1 MSEIRWFRVILSSV
15 FILLGLAFGSYFY
28 IYASLPEQCKRIKAK
43 AYTEKK
49 DLVPFSRQFEVLA
62 EQFSKKSK
70 DIEKLSISDKNLKGI
85 QQRFT
90 TNYDS
95 QAKLM
100 LTQSTLTKQIEML
113 TSEPTPPEFSKQMDK
128 RKRLLD
134 LINQANEPSNK
145 LILLIKEYPTIVSDM
160 EKICSIK

>member
-1 MSEIRWFRVILSSV
+1 MYTLKKIIICV
-15 FILLGLAFGSYFY
+15 FLTQFAVGCS
-28 IYASLPEQCKRIKAK
+28 ASLPEQCKQLKEIQE

-49 DLVPFSRQFEVLA
+49 DPVPSRQFEILS

-70 DIEKLSISDKNLKGI
+70 DIEKLSISDKDLKGI

-95 QAKLM
+95 QAKFM
-100 LTQSTLTKQIEML
+100 LTLSAIIKQKEML
-113 TSEPTPPEFSKQMDK
+113 DSEPKPSDFSQKMDK
-128 RKRLLD
+128 TKRLLELVKQGD
-134 LINQANEPSNK
+134 EPQNK
-145 LILLIKEYPTIVSDM
+145 LLVLGKEYPTIVSDM

>member
-1 MSEIRWFRVILSSV
+1 
-15 FILLGLAFGSYFY
+15 
-28 IYASLPEQCKRIKAK
+28 
-43 AYTEKK
+43 
-49 DLVPFSRQFEVLA
+49 
-62 EQFSKKSK
+62 
-70 DIEKLSISDKNLKGI
+70 
-85 QQRFT
+85 
-90 TNYDS
+90 
-95 QAKLM
+95 
-100 LTQSTLTKQIEML
+100 ML